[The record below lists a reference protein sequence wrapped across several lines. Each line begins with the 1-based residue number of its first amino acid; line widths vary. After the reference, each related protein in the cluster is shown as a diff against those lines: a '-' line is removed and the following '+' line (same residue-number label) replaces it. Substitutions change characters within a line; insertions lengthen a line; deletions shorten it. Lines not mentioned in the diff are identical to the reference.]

1 MKKLYTWTLT
11 YKIFCIINY
20 TIKYIK
26 DKIQIA
32 QIFYSNDFTNI
43 ISRYLNVKLKKD
55 WLGRQYG
62 VINPLIDI
70 KGNLDVNNVI
80 IELDGNNTNDDEYV
94 KTWIIKQLT
103 LVGNLFKI
111 NGLYN
116 YIDMEIKPVGP
127 IGFDNY
133 LVIFD
138 IVNRKQLH
146 KYIKYVVYQI
156 IIYLC
161 IFLPIFYLV
170 FLK

>member
-94 KTWIIKQLT
+94 KTW
-103 LVGNLFKI
+103 N
-111 NGLYN
+111 
-116 YIDMEIKPVGP
+116 IDMEIKPVGP